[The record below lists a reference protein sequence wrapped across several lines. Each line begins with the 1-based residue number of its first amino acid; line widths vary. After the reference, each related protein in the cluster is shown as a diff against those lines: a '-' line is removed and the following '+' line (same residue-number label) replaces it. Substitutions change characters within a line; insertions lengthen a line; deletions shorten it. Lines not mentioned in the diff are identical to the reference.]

1 MRISVRNI
9 PSRVYLRY
17 GLLMIP
23 GTAAL
28 VLILL
33 VIRHWIVIPAWIF
46 GSIVAFWI
54 VKDVIMFPF
63 VWQAYDQ
70 QPSKNPGS
78 MVGRHGIAK
87 ERLAPGGY
95 IQIGGELWQAEKV
108 GSGPAIEI
116 GEGVRVKKMEGLKL
130 FVVSV
135 KIDDPH

>member
-1 MRISVRNI
+1 MQISVRNI

-23 GTAAL
+23 GTVAL

-46 GSIVAFWI
+46 GSIVALWI
-54 VKDVIMFPF
+54 VKDVVLFPF

-70 QPSKNPGS
+70 QPSKKSGS
-78 MVGRHGIAK
+78 MVGRHGVAK
-87 ERLAPGGY
+87 ERLAPAGY

-135 KIDDPH
+135 KTDDG